1 MRLDSLDGLDT
12 RPTLDRV
19 KEPLFSMIAGN
30 LPGAR
35 VLDLFAGSGALGI
48 EALSRGADEA
58 VFVDASSK
66 ALAVVRANL
75 IRAKAIARTERADYR
90 AFLERETTPYDFIF
104 LDPPYQLGAVEKAL
118 ALITE
123 HDLLTPD
130 GVIAVEFD
138 RNLPPEIQGFSVL
151 RERYYGRVG
160 VLILEQMKGMADS
173 E

>member
-1 MRLDSLDGLDT
+1 
-12 RPTLDRV
+12 V
-19 KEPLFSMIAGN
+19 
-30 LPGAR
+30 
-35 VLDLFAGSGALGI
+35 
-48 EALSRGADEA
+48 
-58 VFVDASSK
+58 
-66 ALAVVRANL
+66 
-75 IRAKAIARTERADYR
+75 
-90 AFLERETTPYDFIF
+90 IF